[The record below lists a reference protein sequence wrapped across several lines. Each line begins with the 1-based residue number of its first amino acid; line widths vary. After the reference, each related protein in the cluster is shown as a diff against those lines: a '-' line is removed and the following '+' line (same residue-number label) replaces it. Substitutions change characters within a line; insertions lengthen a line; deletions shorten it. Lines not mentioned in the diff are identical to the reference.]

1 MTENIL
7 YPWKQETIIRHT
19 QRLLWSYKY
28 WTGQTLLDIDGTP
41 EAIAQALWEAS
52 FVVAS
57 GGMEENPILNYGNQ
71 QALDL
76 WEMSWEQFT
85 HTPSRET
92 AQPVERKEREL
103 LLTQAQ
109 TQGYISDYRGVRISS
124 KGKQFWISNAVIWNL
139 LDENQQQCG
148 QAATFKEW
156 EYIQ

>member
-1 MTENIL
+1 MTQNIL

-28 WTGQTLLDIDGTP
+28 WTGKSLLDVDGTP
-41 EAIAQALWEAS
+41 EFMAQALWVAPFVIAS
-52 FVVAS
+52 H
-57 GGMEENPILNYGNQ
+57 GMEENPIFNYGNQ

-92 AQPVERKEREL
+92 AELPEQEDRQL
-103 LLTQAQ
+103 LLTQVK
-109 TQGYISDYRGVRISS
+109 TQGYISGYRGIRISS
-124 KGKQFWISNAVIWNL
+124 TGKRFWISDVTVWNL

-148 QAATFKEW
+148 QAATYQQW
-156 EYIQ
+156 EYI